1 MKKIIA
7 EDILKYFNNEIKKE
21 SFIPNIKFDIDKSQ
35 IDIIYPLI
43 GKLAY
48 AHIYYDNVSEE
59 LVYEL
64 LEPEISD
71 EERILIEKVK
81 QYILDEMYKDPEE
94 FLNKNKEYVLIKK
107 LEEFVNKYKIKIDRD
122 LFIKYYYYLWRDML
136 GYEKIHPLFYDIFI
150 EDISCD
156 GYDIPI
162 YVHHNKFGILKTNII
177 LSRDE
182 LDKFIVKLAQKAG
195 KHISYVEPILDA
207 TLPDGSRVNATYS
220 QEITTHGPTFTI
232 RKFREIPWTPIE
244 LIRLGSATPEIFAYL
259 WLAVEFRKN
268 IIIIGGT
275 ASGKTTMLNAISM
288 FIPPSARIVSIED
301 TREIRLYHS
310 NWIPSV
316 VKYSSDKNREIDMFE
331 LLRMSF
337 RQRPDYVIV
346 GEVRGEEAYVMFQG
360 MASGH
365 SSLSTMH
372 AENTRALIS
381 RLTTPPINL
390 SPTLI
395 ELLNVVVIM
404 QHDNF
409 LGTNLRR
416 VKEINEIV
424 KYNKFNIAYKW
435 NPFKR
440 EYLEN
445 PKKYLFRLIENE
457 YGIKYKELYEEYL
470 TRAKL
475 LYRLSELNI
484 SDFQTFSKIVQMYYY
499 NKENILKY
507 YNIE

>member
-1 MKKIIA
+1 MI
-7 EDILKYFNNEIKKE
+7 
-21 SFIPNIKFDIDKSQ
+21 NIKFINDIKINVPKNKFETNITYPIVEPFSYARIYFDRSTYDL
-35 IDIIYPLI
+35 IYEII
-43 GKLAY
+43 
-48 AHIYYDNVSEE
+48 
-59 LVYEL
+59 
-64 LEPEISD
+64 EPELTENEEKIYRNIISY
-71 EERILIEKVK
+71 IEKLL
-81 QYILDEMYKDPEE
+81 YIKLSEINN
-94 FLNKNKEYVLIKK
+94 LNDAINYLQRLYDFVLNDLGIK
-107 LEEFVNKYKIKIDRD
+107 
-122 LFIKYYYYLWRDML
+122 L
-136 GYEKIHPLFYDIFI
+136 GQSSYEKIFYYIFRDLYGYNKVDSLLRDPLI
-150 EDISCD
+150 EDIECS
-156 GYDIPI
+156 GPNYPI
-162 YVHHNKFGILKTNII
+162 FIVHRYFGNLKTNII
-177 LSRDE
+177 LNDKEIRDLIE
-182 LDKFIVKLAQKAG
+182 KFALRAG
-195 KHISYVEPILDA
+195 KHISYAEPILDA
-207 TLPDGSRVNATYS
+207 TLPDGSRLNATYS
-220 QEITTHGPTFTI
+220 QEITTNGPTFTI

-275 ASGKTTMLNAISM
+275 ASGKTTMLNAVSM
-288 FIPPSARIVSIED
+288 FIPPNARIVSIED
-301 TREIRLYHS
+301 TREIKLYHP

-372 AENTRALIS
+372 AESTRSLIS

-390 SPTLI
+390 SPALI

-416 VKEINEIV
+416 IKEVNEIIN
-424 KYNKFNIAYKW
+424 YNRFNISYKW
-435 NPFKR
+435 TPFKR

-445 PKKYLFRLIENE
+445 PKKYLFRLIEND
-457 YGIKYKELYEEYL
+457 YGIKYKEIYEEYV
-470 TRAKL
+470 TRVKL

>member
-1 MKKIIA
+1 
-7 EDILKYFNNEIKKE
+7 
-21 SFIPNIKFDIDKSQ
+21 
-35 IDIIYPLI
+35 
-43 GKLAY
+43 
-48 AHIYYDNVSEE
+48 
-59 LVYEL
+59 
-64 LEPEISD
+64 
-71 EERILIEKVK
+71 
-81 QYILDEMYKDPEE
+81 
-94 FLNKNKEYVLIKK
+94 
-107 LEEFVNKYKIKIDRD
+107 
-122 LFIKYYYYLWRDML
+122 
-136 GYEKIHPLFYDIFI
+136 
-150 EDISCD
+150 
-156 GYDIPI
+156 
-162 YVHHNKFGILKTNII
+162 
-177 LSRDE
+177 
-182 LDKFIVKLAQKAG
+182 
-195 KHISYVEPILDA
+195 LDA

-457 YGIKYKELYEEYL
+457 YGIRYKELYEEYL
-470 TRAKL
+470 TRVKL

-499 NKENILKY
+499 NKENVLKY

>member
-1 MKKIIA
+1 MI
-7 EDILKYFNNEIKKE
+7 
-21 SFIPNIKFDIDKSQ
+21 NIKFINDIRINVPKNKFETN
-35 IDIIYPLI
+35 ITYPIIEPFS
-43 GKLAY
+43 Y
-48 AHIYYDNVSEE
+48 AHIYFDRSTYD
-59 LVYEL
+59 LVYEII
-64 LEPEISD
+64 EPKLTEN
-71 EERILIEKVK
+71 EEKIYRNIIFYIEKLL
-81 QYILDEMYKDPEE
+81 YIKLSEINN
-94 FLNKNKEYVLIKK
+94 LNDAINYLQRLYDFVL
-107 LEEFVNKYKIKIDRD
+107 ND
-122 LFIKYYYYLWRDML
+122 LGIQL
-136 GYEKIHPLFYDIFI
+136 GQSSYEKIFYYIFRDLYGYNKVDSLLRDPLI
-150 EDISCD
+150 EDIECS
-156 GYDIPI
+156 GPNYPI
-162 YVHHNKFGILKTNII
+162 FVVHRYFGNLKTNII
-177 LSRDE
+177 LNDKEIRDLIE
-182 LDKFIVKLAQKAG
+182 KFALRAG
-195 KHISYVEPILDA
+195 KHISYAEPILDA
-207 TLPDGSRVNATYS
+207 TLPDGSRINATYS

-244 LIRLGSATPEIFAYL
+244 LIRLGSANPEIFAYL

-288 FIPPSARIVSIED
+288 FIPPNARIVSIED
-301 TREIRLYHS
+301 TREIKLYHP

-372 AENTRALIS
+372 AESTRALIS

-390 SPTLI
+390 SPSLI

-416 VKEINEIV
+416 IKEVNEII
-424 KYNKFNIAYKW
+424 KYNRFNVAYKW

-457 YGIKYKELYEEYL
+457 YGIRYKELHEEYI
-470 TRAKL
+470 TRVKL
-475 LYRLSELNI
+475 LYKLSELNI

-499 NKENILKY
+499 NKENVLKY

>member
-1 MKKIIA
+1 MI
-7 EDILKYFNNEIKKE
+7 
-21 SFIPNIKFDIDKSQ
+21 NIKFINDIRINVPKNKFETN
-35 IDIIYPLI
+35 ITYPIIEPFS
-43 GKLAY
+43 Y
-48 AHIYYDNVSEE
+48 AHIYFDRSTYD
-59 LVYEL
+59 LVYEVI
-64 LEPEISD
+64 EPKLTEN
-71 EERILIEKVK
+71 EEKIYRNIVFYIEKLL
-81 QYILDEMYKDPEE
+81 YIKLSEINN
-94 FLNKNKEYVLIKK
+94 LNDAINYLQRLYDFVL
-107 LEEFVNKYKIKIDRD
+107 ND
-122 LFIKYYYYLWRDML
+122 LGIQL
-136 GYEKIHPLFYDIFI
+136 GQSSYEKIFYYIFRDLYGYNKVDSLLRDPLI
-150 EDISCD
+150 EDIECS
-156 GYDIPI
+156 GPNYPI
-162 YVHHNKFGILKTNII
+162 FVVHRYFGNLKTNII
-177 LSRDE
+177 LNDKEIRDLIE
-182 LDKFIVKLAQKAG
+182 KFALRAG
-195 KHISYVEPILDA
+195 KHISYAEPILDA

-268 IIIIGGT
+268 IIVIGGT

-288 FIPPSARIVSIED
+288 FIPPNARIVSIED
-301 TREIRLYHS
+301 TREIKLYHP

-372 AENTRALIS
+372 AESTKALIS

-390 SPTLI
+390 SPSLI

-416 VKEINEIV
+416 IKEVNEIV
-424 KYNKFNIAYKW
+424 KYNRFNIAYKW

-457 YGIKYKELYEEYL
+457 YGIRYKELYEEYL
-470 TRAKL
+470 TRVKL

-484 SDFQTFSKIVQMYYY
+484 SDFQTFSKIIQMYYY
-499 NKENILKY
+499 NKENVLRY

>member
-1 MKKIIA
+1 MI
-7 EDILKYFNNEIKKE
+7 
-21 SFIPNIKFDIDKSQ
+21 NIKFINDIRINVPKNKFETN
-35 IDIIYPLI
+35 ITYPI
-43 GKLAY
+43 VEPFSY
-48 AHIYYDNVSEE
+48 AHIYFDRNTYD

-64 LEPEISD
+64 IEPKLTEN
-71 EERILIEKVK
+71 EEKIYRNVIFYIEKLL
-81 QYILDEMYKDPEE
+81 YIKLSEINNLNDAINYLQRLYDFVLKD
-94 FLNKNKEYVLIKK
+94 
-107 LEEFVNKYKIKIDRD
+107 
-122 LFIKYYYYLWRDML
+122 L
-136 GYEKIHPLFYDIFI
+136 GIQLGQSSYEKIFYYIFRDLYGYNKVDSLLRDPLI
-150 EDISCD
+150 EDIECS
-156 GYDIPI
+156 GPNYPI
-162 YVHHNKFGILKTNII
+162 FVVHRYFGNLKTNII
-177 LSRDE
+177 LNDKEIRDLIE
-182 LDKFIVKLAQKAG
+182 KFALRAG
-195 KHISYVEPILDA
+195 KHISYAEPILDA

-232 RKFREIPWTPIE
+232 RKFREIPWTPVE

-288 FIPPSARIVSIED
+288 FIPPNARIVSIED
-301 TREIRLYHS
+301 TREIKLYHP

-372 AENTRALIS
+372 AESTRALIS

-416 VKEINEIV
+416 IKEVNEII
-424 KYNKFNIAYKW
+424 KYNRFNIAYKW

-445 PKKYLFRLIENE
+445 PKKYLFRLIEND
-457 YGIKYKELYEEYL
+457 YGIRYKELYDEYI
-470 TRAKL
+470 TRVKL

-484 SDFQTFSKIVQMYYY
+484 SDFQTFSKIIQMYYY
-499 NKENILKY
+499 NKENVLRY

>member
-1 MKKIIA
+1 MI
-7 EDILKYFNNEIKKE
+7 D
-21 SFIPNIKFDIDKSQ
+21 IKFINDIRINVPKNKFETN
-35 IDIIYPLI
+35 ITYPI
-43 GKLAY
+43 VEPFSY
-48 AHIYYDNVSEE
+48 AHIYFDRNTYD

-64 LEPEISD
+64 IEPKLTEN
-71 EERILIEKVK
+71 EEKIYRNVIFYIEKLL
-81 QYILDEMYKDPEE
+81 YIKLSEINNLNDAINYLQRLYDFVLKD
-94 FLNKNKEYVLIKK
+94 
-107 LEEFVNKYKIKIDRD
+107 
-122 LFIKYYYYLWRDML
+122 L
-136 GYEKIHPLFYDIFI
+136 GIQLGQSSYEKIFYYIFRDLYGYNKVDSLLRDPLI
-150 EDISCD
+150 EDIECS
-156 GYDIPI
+156 GPNYPI
-162 YVHHNKFGILKTNII
+162 FVVHRYFGNLKTNII
-177 LSRDE
+177 LNDKEIRDLIE
-182 LDKFIVKLAQKAG
+182 KFALRAG
-195 KHISYVEPILDA
+195 KHISYAEPILDA

-288 FIPPSARIVSIED
+288 LIPPNARIVSIED
-301 TREIRLYHS
+301 TREIKLYHP

-372 AENTRALIS
+372 AESTRALIS

-390 SPTLI
+390 SPSLI
-395 ELLNVVVIM
+395 ELLNIVVIM

-416 VKEINEIV
+416 IKEVDEII

-445 PKKYLFRLIENE
+445 PKKYLFRLIEND
-457 YGIKYKELYEEYL
+457 YGIRYKELYEEYI
-470 TRAKL
+470 TRVKL
-475 LYRLSELNI
+475 LKRLSELNI

-499 NKENILKY
+499 NKENVLKY

>member
-1 MKKIIA
+1 MI
-7 EDILKYFNNEIKKE
+7 
-21 SFIPNIKFDIDKSQ
+21 NIKFINDIK
-35 IDIIYPLI
+35 INVPKNKFETNITYPI
-43 GKLAY
+43 VEPFSY
-48 AHIYYDNVSEE
+48 AHIYFDRSTYD
-59 LVYEL
+59 LVYEII
-64 LEPEISD
+64 EPKLTEN
-71 EERILIEKVK
+71 EEKIYKNIIFYIEKLL
-81 QYILDEMYKDPEE
+81 YIKLSEINN
-94 FLNKNKEYVLIKK
+94 LNDAINYLQRLYDFVL
-107 LEEFVNKYKIKIDRD
+107 ND
-122 LFIKYYYYLWRDML
+122 LGIQL
-136 GYEKIHPLFYDIFI
+136 GQSSYEKIFYYIFRDLYGYNKVDSLLRDPLI
-150 EDISCD
+150 EDIECSGP
-156 GYDIPI
+156 GYPI
-162 YVHHNKFGILKTNII
+162 FVVHRYFGNLKTNII
-177 LSRDE
+177 LNDKEIRDLIE
-182 LDKFIVKLAQKAG
+182 KFALRAG
-195 KHISYVEPILDA
+195 KHISYAEPILDA
-207 TLPDGSRVNATYS
+207 TLPDGSRINATYS

-288 FIPPSARIVSIED
+288 FIPPNARIVSIED
-301 TREIRLYHS
+301 TREIKLYHP

-372 AENTRALIS
+372 AESTKALIS

-416 VKEINEIV
+416 IKEVNEII

-445 PKKYLFRLIENE
+445 PKKYLFRLIEND
-457 YGIKYKELYEEYL
+457 YGIRYKELYDEYIK
-470 TRAKL
+470 RVKL
-475 LYRLSELNI
+475 LYKLSELNI
-484 SDFQTFSKIVQMYYY
+484 SDFQTFSKIIQMYYY
-499 NKENILKY
+499 NKENVLRY

>member
-1 MKKIIA
+1 MI
-7 EDILKYFNNEIKKE
+7 
-21 SFIPNIKFDIDKSQ
+21 NIKFINDIKINVPKNKFETNITYPIVEPFSYARIYFDRSTYDL
-35 IDIIYPLI
+35 IYEII
-43 GKLAY
+43 
-48 AHIYYDNVSEE
+48 
-59 LVYEL
+59 
-64 LEPEISD
+64 EPELTENEEKIYRNIISY
-71 EERILIEKVK
+71 IEKLL
-81 QYILDEMYKDPEE
+81 YIKLSEINN
-94 FLNKNKEYVLIKK
+94 LNDAINYLQRLYDFVLNDLGIK
-107 LEEFVNKYKIKIDRD
+107 
-122 LFIKYYYYLWRDML
+122 L
-136 GYEKIHPLFYDIFI
+136 GQSSYEKIFYYIFRDLYGYNKVDSLLRDPLI
-150 EDISCD
+150 EDIECS
-156 GYDIPI
+156 GPNYPI
-162 YVHHNKFGILKTNII
+162 FIVHRYFGNLKTNII
-177 LSRDE
+177 LNDKEIRDLIE
-182 LDKFIVKLAQKAG
+182 KFALRAG
-195 KHISYVEPILDA
+195 KHISYAEPILDA
-207 TLPDGSRVNATYS
+207 TLPDGSRLNATYS
-220 QEITTHGPTFTI
+220 QEITTNGPTFTI

-288 FIPPSARIVSIED
+288 FIPPNARIVSIED
-301 TREIRLYHS
+301 TREIKLYHP

-372 AENTRALIS
+372 AESTRSLIS

-416 VKEINEIV
+416 IKEVNEIIN
-424 KYNKFNIAYKW
+424 YNRFNISYKW

-445 PKKYLFRLIENE
+445 PKKYLFKLIEND
-457 YGIKYKELYEEYL
+457 YGIKYKEIYEEYI
-470 TRAKL
+470 TRVKL

-499 NKENILKY
+499 NKENVLKY

>member
-1 MKKIIA
+1 MI
-7 EDILKYFNNEIKKE
+7 
-21 SFIPNIKFDIDKSQ
+21 NIKFINDIK
-35 IDIIYPLI
+35 INVPKNKFETNITYPI
-43 GKLAY
+43 VEPFSY
-48 AHIYYDNVSEE
+48 AHIYFDRSTYD
-59 LVYEL
+59 LVYEII
-64 LEPEISD
+64 EPKLTEN
-71 EERILIEKVK
+71 EEKIYKNIIFYIEKLL
-81 QYILDEMYKDPEE
+81 YIKLSEIGN
-94 FLNKNKEYVLIKK
+94 LNDAISYLQRLYDFVL
-107 LEEFVNKYKIKIDRD
+107 ND
-122 LFIKYYYYLWRDML
+122 LGIQL
-136 GYEKIHPLFYDIFI
+136 GQSSYEKIFYYIFRDLYGYNKVDSLLRDPLI
-150 EDISCD
+150 EDIECSGP
-156 GYDIPI
+156 GYPI
-162 YVHHNKFGILKTNII
+162 FVVHRYFGNLKTNII
-177 LSRDE
+177 LNDKEIRDLIE
-182 LDKFIVKLAQKAG
+182 KFALRAG
-195 KHISYVEPILDA
+195 KHISYAEPILDA

-232 RKFREIPWTPIE
+232 RKFREIPWTPVE
-244 LIRLGSATPEIFAYL
+244 LMRLGSATPEIFAYL

-288 FIPPSARIVSIED
+288 FIPPNARIVSIED
-301 TREIRLYHS
+301 TREIKLYHP

-372 AENTRALIS
+372 AESTKALIS

-416 VKEINEIV
+416 IKEVNEII
-424 KYNKFNIAYKW
+424 KYNRFNIAYKW

-445 PKKYLFRLIENE
+445 PKKYLFRLIEND
-457 YGIKYKELYEEYL
+457 YGIRYKELYDEYI
-470 TRAKL
+470 TRVKL

-484 SDFQTFSKIVQMYYY
+484 SDFQTFSKIIQMYYY
-499 NKENILKY
+499 NKENVLRY

>member
-1 MKKIIA
+1 MI
-7 EDILKYFNNEIKKE
+7 
-21 SFIPNIKFDIDKSQ
+21 NIKFINDIK
-35 IDIIYPLI
+35 INVPKNKFETDITYPI
-43 GKLAY
+43 VEPFSY
-48 AHIYYDNVSEE
+48 AHIYFDRSTYD
-59 LVYEL
+59 LVYEII
-64 LEPEISD
+64 EPKLTEN
-71 EERILIEKVK
+71 EEKIYKNIIFYIEKLL
-81 QYILDEMYKDPEE
+81 YIKLSEIGN
-94 FLNKNKEYVLIKK
+94 LNDTISYLQRLYDFVL
-107 LEEFVNKYKIKIDRD
+107 ND
-122 LFIKYYYYLWRDML
+122 LGIQL
-136 GYEKIHPLFYDIFI
+136 GQSSYEKIFYYIFRDLYGYNKVDSLLRDPLI
-150 EDISCD
+150 EDIECSGS
-156 GYDIPI
+156 GYPI
-162 YVHHNKFGILKTNII
+162 FVVHRYFGNLKTNII
-177 LSRDE
+177 LNDKEIRDLIE
-182 LDKFIVKLAQKAG
+182 KFALRAG
-195 KHISYVEPILDA
+195 KHISYAEPILDA
-207 TLPDGSRVNATYS
+207 TLPDGSRLNATYS

-275 ASGKTTMLNAISM
+275 ASGKTTILNAISM

-301 TREIRLYHS
+301 TREIKLYHP
-310 NWIPSV
+310 NWIPSL

-337 RQRPDYVIV
+337 RQNPDYVIV

-372 AENTRALIS
+372 AESTRALIS

-390 SPTLI
+390 STTLI

-416 VKEINEIV
+416 IKEVNEII
-424 KYNKFNIAYKW
+424 KYNRFNIAYKW

-440 EYLEN
+440 KYLEN
-445 PKKYLFRLIENE
+445 PKKYLFRLIEND
-457 YGIKYKELYEEYL
+457 YGIRYKELYDEYIKKV
-470 TRAKL
+470 KL

-484 SDFQTFSKIVQMYYY
+484 SDFQTFSKIIQMYYY

>member
-1 MKKIIA
+1 MINIRFINDIKINVPKNKF
-7 EDILKYFNNEIKKE
+7 ET
-21 SFIPNIKFDIDKSQ
+21 NIT
-35 IDIIYPLI
+35 YPI
-43 GKLAY
+43 VEPFSY
-48 AHIYYDNVSEE
+48 AHIYFDRSTYDI
-59 LVYEL
+59 VYEII
-64 LEPEISD
+64 EPKLTEN
-71 EERILIEKVK
+71 EEKIYKNIIFYIEKLL
-81 QYILDEMYKDPEE
+81 YIKLSEINNLNDVINYLQRLYDFVLKD
-94 FLNKNKEYVLIKK
+94 
-107 LEEFVNKYKIKIDRD
+107 
-122 LFIKYYYYLWRDML
+122 L
-136 GYEKIHPLFYDIFI
+136 GIELGQSSYEKIFYYIFRDLYGYNKVDSLLRDPLI
-150 EDISCD
+150 EDIECSGP
-156 GYDIPI
+156 GYPI
-162 YVHHNKFGILKTNII
+162 FIVHRYFGNLRTNII
-177 LSRDE
+177 LNDKEIRDLIE
-182 LDKFIVKLAQKAG
+182 KFALRAG
-195 KHISYVEPILDA
+195 KHISYAEPILDA

-457 YGIKYKELYEEYL
+457 FGIKYKELYEEYL

>member
-1 MKKIIA
+1 MI
-7 EDILKYFNNEIKKE
+7 
-21 SFIPNIKFDIDKSQ
+21 NIKFINDIKINVPKNKFETNITYPIVEPFSYARIYFDRSTYDL
-35 IDIIYPLI
+35 IYEII
-43 GKLAY
+43 
-48 AHIYYDNVSEE
+48 
-59 LVYEL
+59 
-64 LEPEISD
+64 EPELTENEEKIYRNIISYIEKLLYIKLSEINNLND
-71 EERILIEKVK
+71 AINYLQRLYDFVLNDLGIKLGQSSYERIFY
-81 QYILDEMYKDPEE
+81 YI
-94 FLNKNKEYVLIKK
+94 F
-107 LEEFVNKYKIKIDRD
+107 RD
-122 LFIKYYYYLWRDML
+122 LYGYNKVDSLLRD
-136 GYEKIHPLFYDIFI
+136 PLI
-150 EDISCD
+150 EDIECS
-156 GYDIPI
+156 GPNYPI
-162 YVHHNKFGILKTNII
+162 FIVHRYFGNLKTNII
-177 LSRDE
+177 LNDKEIRDLIE
-182 LDKFIVKLAQKAG
+182 KFALRAG
-195 KHISYVEPILDA
+195 KHISYAEPILDA
-207 TLPDGSRVNATYS
+207 TLPDGSRLNATYS
-220 QEITTHGPTFTI
+220 QEITTNGPTFTI

-288 FIPPSARIVSIED
+288 FIPPNARIVSIED
-301 TREIRLYHS
+301 TREIKLYHP

-372 AENTRALIS
+372 AESTRSLIS

-416 VKEINEIV
+416 IKEVNEIIN
-424 KYNKFNIAYKW
+424 YNRFNISYKW

-445 PKKYLFRLIENE
+445 PKKYLFRLIEND
-457 YGIKYKELYEEYL
+457 YGIKYKEIYEEYV
-470 TRAKL
+470 TRVKL
-475 LYRLSELNI
+475 LYKLSELNI

-499 NKENILKY
+499 NKENVLKY

>member
-1 MKKIIA
+1 MI
-7 EDILKYFNNEIKKE
+7 
-21 SFIPNIKFDIDKSQ
+21 NIKFINDIK
-35 IDIIYPLI
+35 INVPKNKFETNITYPI
-43 GKLAY
+43 VEPFSY
-48 AHIYYDNVSEE
+48 AHIYFDRSTYD
-59 LVYEL
+59 LVYEII
-64 LEPEISD
+64 EPKLTEN
-71 EERILIEKVK
+71 EEKIYKNIIFYIEKLL
-81 QYILDEMYKDPEE
+81 YIKLSEIGN
-94 FLNKNKEYVLIKK
+94 LNDAINYLQRLYDFVL
-107 LEEFVNKYKIKIDRD
+107 ND
-122 LFIKYYYYLWRDML
+122 LGIQL
-136 GYEKIHPLFYDIFI
+136 GQSSYEKIFYYIFRDLYGYNKVDSLLRDPLI
-150 EDISCD
+150 EDIECSGP
-156 GYDIPI
+156 GYPI
-162 YVHHNKFGILKTNII
+162 FIVHRYFGNLKTNIVLNDKEI
-177 LSRDE
+177 RDLIE
-182 LDKFIVKLAQKAG
+182 KFALRAG
-195 KHISYVEPILDA
+195 KHISYAEPILDA
-207 TLPDGSRVNATYS
+207 TLPDGSRINATYS

-301 TREIRLYHS
+301 TREIKLYHP

-372 AENTRALIS
+372 AESTKALIS

-390 SPTLI
+390 SPSLI

-416 VKEINEIV
+416 
-424 KYNKFNIAYKW
+424 
-435 NPFKR
+435 
-440 EYLEN
+440 
-445 PKKYLFRLIENE
+445 
-457 YGIKYKELYEEYL
+457 IK
-470 TRAKL
+470 
-475 LYRLSELNI
+475 
-484 SDFQTFSKIVQMYYY
+484 
-499 NKENILKY
+499 
-507 YNIE
+507 

>member
-1 MKKIIA
+1 MI
-7 EDILKYFNNEIKKE
+7 
-21 SFIPNIKFDIDKSQ
+21 NIKFINDIKINVPKNKFETNITYPIVEPFSYARIYFDRSTYDL
-35 IDIIYPLI
+35 IYEII
-43 GKLAY
+43 
-48 AHIYYDNVSEE
+48 
-59 LVYEL
+59 
-64 LEPEISD
+64 EPELTENEEKIYRNIISY
-71 EERILIEKVK
+71 IEKLL
-81 QYILDEMYKDPEE
+81 YIKLSEINN
-94 FLNKNKEYVLIKK
+94 LNDAINYLQRLYDFVLNDLGIK
-107 LEEFVNKYKIKIDRD
+107 
-122 LFIKYYYYLWRDML
+122 L
-136 GYEKIHPLFYDIFI
+136 GQSSYEKIFYYIFRDLYGYNKVDSLLRDPLI
-150 EDISCD
+150 EDIECS
-156 GYDIPI
+156 GPNYPI
-162 YVHHNKFGILKTNII
+162 FIVHRYFGNLKTNII
-177 LSRDE
+177 LNDKEIRDLIE
-182 LDKFIVKLAQKAG
+182 KFALRAG
-195 KHISYVEPILDA
+195 KHISYAEPILDA
-207 TLPDGSRVNATYS
+207 TLPDGSRLNATYS
-220 QEITTHGPTFTI
+220 QEITTNGPTFTI

-288 FIPPSARIVSIED
+288 FIPPNARIVSIED
-301 TREIRLYHS
+301 TREIKLYHP

-372 AENTRALIS
+372 AESTRSLIS

-390 SPTLI
+390 SPALI

-416 VKEINEIV
+416 IKEVNEIIN
-424 KYNKFNIAYKW
+424 YNRFNILYKW
-435 NPFKR
+435 TPFKR

-445 PKKYLFRLIENE
+445 PKKYLFRLIEND
-457 YGIKYKELYEEYL
+457 YGIKYKEIYEEYV
-470 TRAKL
+470 TRVKL

>member
-1 MKKIIA
+1 MI
-7 EDILKYFNNEIKKE
+7 
-21 SFIPNIKFDIDKSQ
+21 NIKFINDIK
-35 IDIIYPLI
+35 INVPKNKFETDITYPI
-43 GKLAY
+43 VEPFSY
-48 AHIYYDNVSEE
+48 AHIYFDRSTYD
-59 LVYEL
+59 LVYEII
-64 LEPEISD
+64 EPKLTEN
-71 EERILIEKVK
+71 EEKIYKNIIFYIEKLL
-81 QYILDEMYKDPEE
+81 YIKLSEIGN
-94 FLNKNKEYVLIKK
+94 LNDTISYLQRLYDFVL
-107 LEEFVNKYKIKIDRD
+107 ND
-122 LFIKYYYYLWRDML
+122 LGIQL
-136 GYEKIHPLFYDIFI
+136 GQSSYEKIFYYIFRDLYGYNKVDSLLRDPLI
-150 EDISCD
+150 EDIECSGP
-156 GYDIPI
+156 GYPI
-162 YVHHNKFGILKTNII
+162 FVVHRYFGNLKTNII
-177 LSRDE
+177 LNDKEIRDLIE
-182 LDKFIVKLAQKAG
+182 KFALRAG
-195 KHISYVEPILDA
+195 KHISYAEPILDA
-207 TLPDGSRVNATYS
+207 TLPEGSRVNATYS

-268 IIIIGGT
+268 IIVIGGT
-275 ASGKTTMLNAISM
+275 ASGKTTILNAISM

-301 TREIRLYHS
+301 TREIKLYHP
-310 NWIPSV
+310 NWIPSL

-372 AENTRALIS
+372 AESTRALIS

-390 SPTLI
+390 STTLI

-416 VKEINEIV
+416 IKEVNEII
-424 KYNKFNIAYKW
+424 KYNRFNIAYKW

-440 EYLEN
+440 KYLEN
-445 PKKYLFRLIENE
+445 PKKYLFRLIEND
-457 YGIKYKELYEEYL
+457 YGIRYKELYDEYIK
-470 TRAKL
+470 RVKL

-484 SDFQTFSKIVQMYYY
+484 SDFQTFSKIIQMYYY
-499 NKENILKY
+499 NKENVLKY

>member
-1 MKKIIA
+1 MI
-7 EDILKYFNNEIKKE
+7 
-21 SFIPNIKFDIDKSQ
+21 SIKFINDIKINVPKNKFETNITYPIVEPFSYARIYFDRSTYDL
-35 IDIIYPLI
+35 IYEII
-43 GKLAY
+43 
-48 AHIYYDNVSEE
+48 
-59 LVYEL
+59 
-64 LEPEISD
+64 EPELTENEEKIYRNIISY
-71 EERILIEKVK
+71 IEKLL
-81 QYILDEMYKDPEE
+81 YIKLSEINN
-94 FLNKNKEYVLIKK
+94 LNDAINYLQRLYDFVLNDLGIK
-107 LEEFVNKYKIKIDRD
+107 
-122 LFIKYYYYLWRDML
+122 L
-136 GYEKIHPLFYDIFI
+136 GQSSYEKIFYYIFRDLYGYNKVDSLLRDPLI
-150 EDISCD
+150 EDIECS
-156 GYDIPI
+156 GPNYPI
-162 YVHHNKFGILKTNII
+162 FIVHRYFGNLKTNII
-177 LSRDE
+177 LNDKEIRDLIE
-182 LDKFIVKLAQKAG
+182 KFALRAG
-195 KHISYVEPILDA
+195 KHISYAEPILDA
-207 TLPDGSRVNATYS
+207 TLPDGSRFNATYS
-220 QEITTHGPTFTI
+220 QEITTNGPTFTI

-288 FIPPSARIVSIED
+288 FIPPNARIVSIED
-301 TREIRLYHS
+301 TREIKLYHP

-346 GEVRGEEAYVMFQG
+346 GEIRGEEAYVMFQG

-372 AENTRALIS
+372 AESTRSLIS

-416 VKEINEIV
+416 IKEVNEII
-424 KYNKFNIAYKW
+424 KHNRFNISYKW

-445 PKKYLFRLIENE
+445 PKKYLFRLIEND
-457 YGIKYKELYEEYL
+457 YGIKYKEIYEEYV
-470 TRAKL
+470 TRVKL

-499 NKENILKY
+499 NKENVLKY

>member
-1 MKKIIA
+1 MINIRFINDIKINVPKNKF
-7 EDILKYFNNEIKKE
+7 ET
-21 SFIPNIKFDIDKSQ
+21 NIT
-35 IDIIYPLI
+35 YPI
-43 GKLAY
+43 VEPFSY
-48 AHIYYDNVSEE
+48 AHIYFDRNTYDIIYEIVEPKLTENEE
-59 LVYEL
+59 KIYKN
-64 LEPEISD
+64 I
-71 EERILIEKVK
+71 IFYIEKLL
-81 QYILDEMYKDPEE
+81 YIKLSEINNLNDVINYLQRLYDFVLKD
-94 FLNKNKEYVLIKK
+94 
-107 LEEFVNKYKIKIDRD
+107 
-122 LFIKYYYYLWRDML
+122 L
-136 GYEKIHPLFYDIFI
+136 GIELGQSSYEKIFYYIFRDLYGYNKVDSLLRDPLI
-150 EDISCD
+150 EDIECS
-156 GYDIPI
+156 GPNYPI
-162 YVHHNKFGILKTNII
+162 FIVHRYFGNLRTNII
-177 LSRDE
+177 LNDKEIRDLIE
-182 LDKFIVKLAQKAG
+182 KFALRAG
-195 KHISYVEPILDA
+195 KHISYAEPILDA

-416 VKEINEIV
+416 IKEINEII

-457 YGIKYKELYEEYL
+457 YGIGYKELYDEYIK
-470 TRAKL
+470 RAKL

-484 SDFQTFSKIVQMYYY
+484 SDFQTFSKIIQMYYY

>member
-1 MKKIIA
+1 MINIRFINDIKINVPKNKF
-7 EDILKYFNNEIKKE
+7 ET
-21 SFIPNIKFDIDKSQ
+21 NIT
-35 IDIIYPLI
+35 YPI
-43 GKLAY
+43 VEPFSY
-48 AHIYYDNVSEE
+48 AHIYFDRSTYDIIYEIIEPKLTENEE
-59 LVYEL
+59 KIYKN
-64 LEPEISD
+64 I
-71 EERILIEKVK
+71 IFYIEKLL
-81 QYILDEMYKDPEE
+81 YIKLSEINN
-94 FLNKNKEYVLIKK
+94 LNDVINYLQRLYNFVL
-107 LEEFVNKYKIKIDRD
+107 ND
-122 LFIKYYYYLWRDML
+122 LGIGL
-136 GYEKIHPLFYDIFI
+136 GQSSYEKIFYYIFRDLYGYNKVDSLLRDPLI
-150 EDISCD
+150 EDIECSGP
-156 GYDIPI
+156 GYPI
-162 YVHHNKFGILKTNII
+162 FIVHRYFGNLRTNII
-177 LSRDE
+177 LNDKEIRDLIE
-182 LDKFIVKLAQKAG
+182 KFALRAG
-195 KHISYVEPILDA
+195 KHISYAEPILDA

-268 IIIIGGT
+268 IIVIGGT

-381 RLTTPPINL
+381 RLTSPPINL
-390 SPTLI
+390 SPSLI

-409 LGTNLRR
+409 LGTNLRK
-416 VKEINEIV
+416 VKEINEII

-457 YGIKYKELYEEYL
+457 YGIKYKELYEEYI

-499 NKENILKY
+499 NKENVLKY

>member
-1 MKKIIA
+1 MI
-7 EDILKYFNNEIKKE
+7 
-21 SFIPNIKFDIDKSQ
+21 NIKFINDIRINVPKNKFETN
-35 IDIIYPLI
+35 ITYPI
-43 GKLAY
+43 VEPFSY
-48 AHIYYDNVSEE
+48 AHIYFDRNTYD
-59 LVYEL
+59 LVYEII
-64 LEPEISD
+64 EPKLTEN
-71 EERILIEKVK
+71 EEKIYKNIIFYIEKLL
-81 QYILDEMYKDPEE
+81 YIKLSEIGN
-94 FLNKNKEYVLIKK
+94 LNDAISYLQRLYDFVL
-107 LEEFVNKYKIKIDRD
+107 ND
-122 LFIKYYYYLWRDML
+122 LGIQL
-136 GYEKIHPLFYDIFI
+136 GQSSYEKIFYYIFRDLYGYNKVDSLLRDPLI
-150 EDISCD
+150 EDIECS
-156 GYDIPI
+156 GSSYPI
-162 YVHHNKFGILKTNII
+162 FVVHRYFGNLKTNII
-177 LSRDE
+177 LNDKEIRDLIE
-182 LDKFIVKLAQKAG
+182 KFALRAG
-195 KHISYVEPILDA
+195 KHISYAEPILDA
-207 TLPDGSRVNATYS
+207 TLPDGSRINATYS

-301 TREIRLYHS
+301 TREIKLYHP

-372 AENTRALIS
+372 AESTRALIS

-390 SPTLI
+390 PPTLL

-416 VKEINEIV
+416 VKEVNEII

-445 PKKYLFRLIENE
+445 PKKYLYRLIEND
-457 YGIKYKELYEEYL
+457 YGIRYKELYDEYI
-470 TRAKL
+470 TRVKL
-475 LYRLSELNI
+475 LYKLSELNI
-484 SDFQTFSKIVQMYYY
+484 SDFQTFSKIIQMYYY
-499 NKENILKY
+499 NKENVLRY

>member
-1 MKKIIA
+1 MI
-7 EDILKYFNNEIKKE
+7 
-21 SFIPNIKFDIDKSQ
+21 NIKFINDIK
-35 IDIIYPLI
+35 INVPKNKFETNITYPI
-43 GKLAY
+43 VEPFSY
-48 AHIYYDNVSEE
+48 AHIYFDRSTYD
-59 LVYEL
+59 LVYEII
-64 LEPEISD
+64 EPKLTEN
-71 EERILIEKVK
+71 EEKIYKNIIFYIEKLL
-81 QYILDEMYKDPEE
+81 YIKLSEIGN
-94 FLNKNKEYVLIKK
+94 LNDTISYLQRLYDFVL
-107 LEEFVNKYKIKIDRD
+107 ND
-122 LFIKYYYYLWRDML
+122 LGIQL
-136 GYEKIHPLFYDIFI
+136 GQSSYEKIFYYIFRDLYGYNKVNSLLRDPLI
-150 EDISCD
+150 EDIECSGP
-156 GYDIPI
+156 GYPI
-162 YVHHNKFGILKTNII
+162 FVVHRYFGNLKTNII
-177 LSRDE
+177 LNDKEIRDLIE
-182 LDKFIVKLAQKAG
+182 KFALRAG
-195 KHISYVEPILDA
+195 KHISYAEPILDA
-207 TLPDGSRVNATYS
+207 TLPEGSRVNATYS

-268 IIIIGGT
+268 IIVIGGT
-275 ASGKTTMLNAISM
+275 ASGKTTILNAISM

-301 TREIRLYHS
+301 TREIKLYHP
-310 NWIPSV
+310 NWIPSL

-372 AENTRALIS
+372 AESTRALIS

-390 SPTLI
+390 STTLI

-416 VKEINEIV
+416 IKEVNEII
-424 KYNKFNIAYKW
+424 KYNRFNIAYKW

-440 EYLEN
+440 KYLEN
-445 PKKYLFRLIENE
+445 PKKYLFRLIEND
-457 YGIKYKELYEEYL
+457 YGIRYKELYDEYIK
-470 TRAKL
+470 RVKL

-484 SDFQTFSKIVQMYYY
+484 SDFQTFSKIIQMYYY
-499 NKENILKY
+499 NKENVLKY

>member
-1 MKKIIA
+1 MI
-7 EDILKYFNNEIKKE
+7 
-21 SFIPNIKFDIDKSQ
+21 NIKFINDIRINVPKNKFETN
-35 IDIIYPLI
+35 ITYPI
-43 GKLAY
+43 VEPFSY
-48 AHIYYDNVSEE
+48 AHIYFDRSTYD
-59 LVYEL
+59 LVYEII
-64 LEPEISD
+64 EPKLTEN
-71 EERILIEKVK
+71 EEKIYRNIIFYIEKLL
-81 QYILDEMYKDPEE
+81 YIKLSEINN
-94 FLNKNKEYVLIKK
+94 LNDAINYLQRLYDFVL
-107 LEEFVNKYKIKIDRD
+107 ND
-122 LFIKYYYYLWRDML
+122 LGIQL
-136 GYEKIHPLFYDIFI
+136 GQSSYEKIFYYIFRDLYGYNKVDSLLRDPLI
-150 EDISCD
+150 EDIECS
-156 GYDIPI
+156 GPNYPI
-162 YVHHNKFGILKTNII
+162 FVVHRYFGNLKTNII
-177 LSRDE
+177 LNDKEIRDLIE
-182 LDKFIVKLAQKAG
+182 KFALRAG
-195 KHISYVEPILDA
+195 KHISYAEPILDA
-207 TLPDGSRVNATYS
+207 TLPDGSRVSATYS

-288 FIPPSARIVSIED
+288 FIPPNARIVSIED
-301 TREIRLYHS
+301 TREIKLYHP

-372 AENTRALIS
+372 AESTRALIS

-390 SPTLI
+390 SPSLI

-416 VKEINEIV
+416 IKEVNEII

-457 YGIKYKELYEEYL
+457 YGIRYKELYEEYI
-470 TRAKL
+470 TRVKL

-484 SDFQTFSKIVQMYYY
+484 SDFQTFSKIIQMYYY
-499 NKENILKY
+499 NKENVLKY

>member
-1 MKKIIA
+1 MI
-7 EDILKYFNNEIKKE
+7 
-21 SFIPNIKFDIDKSQ
+21 NIKFINDIK
-35 IDIIYPLI
+35 INVPKNKFETNITYPI
-43 GKLAY
+43 VEPFSY
-48 AHIYYDNVSEE
+48 AHIYFDRSTYD
-59 LVYEL
+59 LVYEIIEPKLTENEEKIYKNIIFYIEKL
-64 LEPEISD
+64 LYIKLSEISN
-71 EERILIEKVK
+71 
-81 QYILDEMYKDPEE
+81 
-94 FLNKNKEYVLIKK
+94 LNDAINYLQRLYDFVL
-107 LEEFVNKYKIKIDRD
+107 ND
-122 LFIKYYYYLWRDML
+122 LGIQL
-136 GYEKIHPLFYDIFI
+136 GQSSYEKIFYYIFRDLYGYNKVDSLLRDPLI
-150 EDISCD
+150 EDIECSGP
-156 GYDIPI
+156 GYPI
-162 YVHHNKFGILKTNII
+162 FVVHRYFGNLRTNII
-177 LSRDE
+177 LNDKEIRDLIE
-182 LDKFIVKLAQKAG
+182 KFALRAG
-195 KHISYVEPILDA
+195 KHISYAEPILDA
-207 TLPDGSRVNATYS
+207 TLPDGSRINATYS

-288 FIPPSARIVSIED
+288 FIPPNARIVSIED
-301 TREIRLYHS
+301 TREIKLYHP

-372 AENTRALIS
+372 AESTRALIS

-409 LGTNLRR
+409 IGTNLRR
-416 VKEINEIV
+416 IKEVNEIIR
-424 KYNKFNIAYKW
+424 YNKFNIAYKW

-445 PKKYLFRLIENE
+445 PKKYLFKLIEND
-457 YGIKYKELYEEYL
+457 YGIRYKELYDEYIK
-470 TRAKL
+470 RVKL

-484 SDFQTFSKIVQMYYY
+484 SDFQTFSKIIQMYYY
-499 NKENILKY
+499 NKENVLRY

>member
-1 MKKIIA
+1 
-7 EDILKYFNNEIKKE
+7 
-21 SFIPNIKFDIDKSQ
+21 
-35 IDIIYPLI
+35 
-43 GKLAY
+43 
-48 AHIYYDNVSEE
+48 
-59 LVYEL
+59 
-64 LEPEISD
+64 
-71 EERILIEKVK
+71 
-81 QYILDEMYKDPEE
+81 
-94 FLNKNKEYVLIKK
+94 
-107 LEEFVNKYKIKIDRD
+107 
-122 LFIKYYYYLWRDML
+122 
-136 GYEKIHPLFYDIFI
+136 
-150 EDISCD
+150 
-156 GYDIPI
+156 
-162 YVHHNKFGILKTNII
+162 
-177 LSRDE
+177 
-182 LDKFIVKLAQKAG
+182 
-195 KHISYVEPILDA
+195 
-207 TLPDGSRVNATYS
+207 
-220 QEITTHGPTFTI
+220 
-232 RKFREIPWTPIE
+232 
-244 LIRLGSATPEIFAYL
+244 
-259 WLAVEFRKN
+259 
-268 IIIIGGT
+268 
-275 ASGKTTMLNAISM
+275 
-288 FIPPSARIVSIED
+288 
-301 TREIRLYHS
+301 
-310 NWIPSV
+310 
-316 VKYSSDKNREIDMFE
+316 MFE
-331 LLRMSF
+331 LLKMSF

-416 VKEINEIV
+416 VKEINEII

-457 YGIKYKELYEEYL
+457 YGIKYKELYEEYI

-499 NKENILKY
+499 NKENVLKY

>member
-1 MKKIIA
+1 MINIRFINDIKINVPKNKF
-7 EDILKYFNNEIKKE
+7 ET
-21 SFIPNIKFDIDKSQ
+21 NIT
-35 IDIIYPLI
+35 YPI
-43 GKLAY
+43 VEPFSY
-48 AHIYYDNVSEE
+48 AHIYFDRSTYDIIYEIIEPKLTENEE
-59 LVYEL
+59 KIYKN
-64 LEPEISD
+64 I
-71 EERILIEKVK
+71 IFYIEKLL
-81 QYILDEMYKDPEE
+81 YIKLSEINNLNDVINYLQRLYDFVLKD
-94 FLNKNKEYVLIKK
+94 
-107 LEEFVNKYKIKIDRD
+107 
-122 LFIKYYYYLWRDML
+122 L
-136 GYEKIHPLFYDIFI
+136 GIELGQSSYEKIFYYIFRDLYGYNKVDSLLRDPLI
-150 EDISCD
+150 EDIECS
-156 GYDIPI
+156 GPNYPI
-162 YVHHNKFGILKTNII
+162 FIVHRYFGNLRTNII
-177 LSRDE
+177 LNDKEIRDLIE
-182 LDKFIVKLAQKAG
+182 KFALRAG
-195 KHISYVEPILDA
+195 KHISYAEPILDA

-244 LIRLGSATPEIFAYL
+244 LIRLESATPEIFAYL

-416 VKEINEIV
+416 VKEINEII

-457 YGIKYKELYEEYL
+457 YGIKYKELYEEYI

-507 YNIE
+507 YNVE

>member
-1 MKKIIA
+1 MI
-7 EDILKYFNNEIKKE
+7 
-21 SFIPNIKFDIDKSQ
+21 NIKFINDIRINVPKNKFETN
-35 IDIIYPLI
+35 ITYPI
-43 GKLAY
+43 VEPFSY
-48 AHIYYDNVSEE
+48 AHIYFDRSKYD
-59 LVYEL
+59 LVYEII
-64 LEPEISD
+64 EPKLTEN
-71 EERILIEKVK
+71 EEKIYRNVFFYIEKLL
-81 QYILDEMYKDPEE
+81 YIKLSEINN
-94 FLNKNKEYVLIKK
+94 LNDAINYLQRLYDFVL
-107 LEEFVNKYKIKIDRD
+107 ND
-122 LFIKYYYYLWRDML
+122 LGIQL
-136 GYEKIHPLFYDIFI
+136 GQSSYEKIFYYIFRDLYGYNKVDSLLRDPLI
-150 EDISCD
+150 EDIECS
-156 GYDIPI
+156 GPNYPI
-162 YVHHNKFGILKTNII
+162 FVVHRYFGNLKTNII
-177 LSRDE
+177 LNDKEIRDLIE
-182 LDKFIVKLAQKAG
+182 KFALRAG
-195 KHISYVEPILDA
+195 KHISYAEPILDA

-244 LIRLGSATPEIFAYL
+244 LIRLGSAIPEIFAYL

-288 FIPPSARIVSIED
+288 FIPPNARIVSIED
-301 TREIRLYHS
+301 TREIRLYHP

-381 RLTTPPINL
+381 RLISPPINL
-390 SPTLI
+390 SQTLI

-416 VKEINEIV
+416 IKEVDEII

-470 TRAKL
+470 TRVKL

-499 NKENILKY
+499 NKENVLKY

>member
-1 MKKIIA
+1 MI
-7 EDILKYFNNEIKKE
+7 
-21 SFIPNIKFDIDKSQ
+21 NIKFINDIK
-35 IDIIYPLI
+35 INVPKNKFETNITYPI
-43 GKLAY
+43 VEPFSY
-48 AHIYYDNVSEE
+48 AHIYFDRSTYD
-59 LVYEL
+59 LVYEII
-64 LEPEISD
+64 EPKLTEN
-71 EERILIEKVK
+71 EEKIYKNIIFYIEKLL
-81 QYILDEMYKDPEE
+81 YIKLSEINN
-94 FLNKNKEYVLIKK
+94 LNDAISYLQRLYDFVL
-107 LEEFVNKYKIKIDRD
+107 ND
-122 LFIKYYYYLWRDML
+122 LGIQL
-136 GYEKIHPLFYDIFI
+136 GQSSYEKIFYYIFRDLYGYNKVDSLLRDPLI
-150 EDISCD
+150 EDIECSGP
-156 GYDIPI
+156 GYPI
-162 YVHHNKFGILKTNII
+162 FVVHRYFGNLRTNII
-177 LSRDE
+177 LNDKEIRDLIE
-182 LDKFIVKLAQKAG
+182 KFALRAG
-195 KHISYVEPILDA
+195 KHISYAEPILDA

-288 FIPPSARIVSIED
+288 FIPPNARIVSIED
-301 TREIRLYHS
+301 TREIRLYHP

-372 AENTRALIS
+372 AESTKALIS

-390 SPTLI
+390 SPSLI
-395 ELLNVVVIM
+395 ELLNIVVIM

-416 VKEINEIV
+416 IKEINEII
-424 KYNKFNIAYKW
+424 KYNRFNIAYKW

-445 PKKYLFRLIENE
+445 PKKYLFRLIEND
-457 YGIKYKELYEEYL
+457 YGIRYKELYEEYI
-470 TRAKL
+470 RRVKL

-484 SDFQTFSKIVQMYYY
+484 SDFQTFSKIIQMYYY
-499 NKENILKY
+499 NKENILRY

>member
-1 MKKIIA
+1 MI
-7 EDILKYFNNEIKKE
+7 
-21 SFIPNIKFDIDKSQ
+21 NIKFINDIRINVPKNKFETN
-35 IDIIYPLI
+35 ITYPI
-43 GKLAY
+43 VEPFSY
-48 AHIYYDNVSEE
+48 AHIYFDRNTYD

-64 LEPEISD
+64 IEPKLTEN
-71 EERILIEKVK
+71 EEKIYRNVIFYIEKLL
-81 QYILDEMYKDPEE
+81 YIKLSEINNLNDAINYLQRLYDFVLKD
-94 FLNKNKEYVLIKK
+94 
-107 LEEFVNKYKIKIDRD
+107 
-122 LFIKYYYYLWRDML
+122 L
-136 GYEKIHPLFYDIFI
+136 GIQLGQSSYEKIFYYIFRDLYGYNKVDSLLRDPLI
-150 EDISCD
+150 EDIECS
-156 GYDIPI
+156 GPNYPI
-162 YVHHNKFGILKTNII
+162 FVVHRYFGNLKTNII
-177 LSRDE
+177 LNDKEIRDLIE
-182 LDKFIVKLAQKAG
+182 KFALRAG
-195 KHISYVEPILDA
+195 KHISYAEPILDA
-207 TLPDGSRVNATYS
+207 TLPDGSRINATYS

-244 LIRLGSATPEIFAYL
+244 LIRLGSATPEMFAYL

-288 FIPPSARIVSIED
+288 FIPPNARIVSIED
-301 TREIRLYHS
+301 TREIKLYHP

-372 AENTRALIS
+372 AESTRALIS

-390 SPTLI
+390 SPSLI
-395 ELLNVVVIM
+395 ELLNIVVIM

-416 VKEINEIV
+416 IKEIDEII

-457 YGIKYKELYEEYL
+457 YGIRYKELYEEYI
-470 TRAKL
+470 TRVKL
-475 LYRLSELNI
+475 LERLSELNI
-484 SDFQTFSKIVQMYYY
+484 SDFQTFSKIIQMYYY
-499 NKENILKY
+499 NKENVLRY

>member
-1 MKKIIA
+1 MINIRFINDIKINVPKNKF
-7 EDILKYFNNEIKKE
+7 ET
-21 SFIPNIKFDIDKSQ
+21 NIT
-35 IDIIYPLI
+35 YPI
-43 GKLAY
+43 VEPFSY
-48 AHIYYDNVSEE
+48 AHIYFDRSTYD
-59 LVYEL
+59 LVYEII
-64 LEPEISD
+64 EPKLTEN
-71 EERILIEKVK
+71 EEKIYKNIIFYIEKLL
-81 QYILDEMYKDPEE
+81 YIKLSEIGN
-94 FLNKNKEYVLIKK
+94 LNDAINYLQRLYDFVL
-107 LEEFVNKYKIKIDRD
+107 ND
-122 LFIKYYYYLWRDML
+122 LGIQL
-136 GYEKIHPLFYDIFI
+136 GQSSYEKIFYYIFRDLYGYNKVDSLLRDPLI
-150 EDISCD
+150 EDIECSGP
-156 GYDIPI
+156 GYPI
-162 YVHHNKFGILKTNII
+162 FIVHRYFGNLKTNII
-177 LSRDE
+177 LNDKEIRDLIE
-182 LDKFIVKLAQKAG
+182 KFALRAG
-195 KHISYVEPILDA
+195 KHISYAEPILDA
-207 TLPDGSRVNATYS
+207 TLPDGSRINATYS

-301 TREIRLYHS
+301 TREIKLYHP

-372 AENTRALIS
+372 AESTKALIS

-390 SPTLI
+390 SPSLI

-416 VKEINEIV
+416 IKEVNEII
-424 KYNKFNIAYKW
+424 KYNRFNIAYKW

-445 PKKYLFRLIENE
+445 PKKYLFRLIEND
-457 YGIKYKELYEEYL
+457 YGIRYKELYEEYI
-470 TRAKL
+470 RRVKL
-475 LYRLSELNI
+475 LERLSELNI
-484 SDFQTFSKIVQMYYY
+484 SDFQTFSKIIQMYYY
-499 NKENILKY
+499 NKENVLRY

>member
-1 MKKIIA
+1 MINIRFINDIKINVPKNKF
-7 EDILKYFNNEIKKE
+7 ET
-21 SFIPNIKFDIDKSQ
+21 NIT
-35 IDIIYPLI
+35 YPI
-43 GKLAY
+43 VEPFSY
-48 AHIYYDNVSEE
+48 AHIYFDKSTYDIIYEIIEPKLTENEE
-59 LVYEL
+59 KIYKN
-64 LEPEISD
+64 I
-71 EERILIEKVK
+71 IFYIEKLL
-81 QYILDEMYKDPEE
+81 YIKLSEINNLNDVINYLQRLYNFVLKD
-94 FLNKNKEYVLIKK
+94 
-107 LEEFVNKYKIKIDRD
+107 
-122 LFIKYYYYLWRDML
+122 L
-136 GYEKIHPLFYDIFI
+136 GIELGQSSYEKIFYYIFRDLYGYNKVDSLLRDPLI
-150 EDISCD
+150 EDIECS
-156 GYDIPI
+156 GPNYPI
-162 YVHHNKFGILKTNII
+162 FIVHRYFGNLRTNII
-177 LSRDE
+177 LNDKEIRDLIE
-182 LDKFIVKLAQKAG
+182 KFALRAG
-195 KHISYVEPILDA
+195 KHISYAEPILDA

-416 VKEINEIV
+416 IKEINEII

-457 YGIKYKELYEEYL
+457 YGIGYKELYEEYL

-484 SDFQTFSKIVQMYYY
+484 SDFQTFSKIIQMYYY
-499 NKENILKY
+499 NKENVLKY

>member
-1 MKKIIA
+1 MI
-7 EDILKYFNNEIKKE
+7 
-21 SFIPNIKFDIDKSQ
+21 NIKFINDIK
-35 IDIIYPLI
+35 INVPKNKFETNITYPI
-43 GKLAY
+43 VEPFSY
-48 AHIYYDNVSEE
+48 AHIYFDRSTYD
-59 LVYEL
+59 LVYEII
-64 LEPEISD
+64 EPKLTEN
-71 EERILIEKVK
+71 EEKIYKNIIFYIEKLL
-81 QYILDEMYKDPEE
+81 YIKLSEINN
-94 FLNKNKEYVLIKK
+94 LNDAINYLQRLYDFVL
-107 LEEFVNKYKIKIDRD
+107 ND
-122 LFIKYYYYLWRDML
+122 LGIQL
-136 GYEKIHPLFYDIFI
+136 GQSSYEKIFYYIFRDLYGYNKVDSLLRDPLI
-150 EDISCD
+150 EDIECSGP
-156 GYDIPI
+156 GYPI
-162 YVHHNKFGILKTNII
+162 FVVHRYFGNLKTNII
-177 LSRDE
+177 LNDKEIRDLIE
-182 LDKFIVKLAQKAG
+182 KFALRAG
-195 KHISYVEPILDA
+195 KHISYAEPILDA
-207 TLPDGSRVNATYS
+207 TLPDGSRINATYS

-301 TREIRLYHS
+301 TREIKLYHT

-372 AENTRALIS
+372 AESTRALIS

-390 SPTLI
+390 PPTLL

-416 VKEINEIV
+416 IKEVNEII

-445 PKKYLFRLIENE
+445 PKKYLFRLIEND
-457 YGIKYKELYEEYL
+457 YGIRYKELYDEYIK
-470 TRAKL
+470 RVKL

-484 SDFQTFSKIVQMYYY
+484 SDFQTFSKIIQMYYY
-499 NKENILKY
+499 NKENVLKY

>member
-1 MKKIIA
+1 MI
-7 EDILKYFNNEIKKE
+7 
-21 SFIPNIKFDIDKSQ
+21 NIKFINDIK
-35 IDIIYPLI
+35 INVPKNKFETNITYPI
-43 GKLAY
+43 VEPFSY
-48 AHIYYDNVSEE
+48 AHIYFDRRTYD
-59 LVYEL
+59 LIYEII
-64 LEPEISD
+64 EPELTENEEKIYRNIISYIEKLLYIKLSEINNLND
-71 EERILIEKVK
+71 AINYLQRLYDFVLNDLGIKLGQSSYERIFY
-81 QYILDEMYKDPEE
+81 YI
-94 FLNKNKEYVLIKK
+94 F
-107 LEEFVNKYKIKIDRD
+107 RD
-122 LFIKYYYYLWRDML
+122 LYGYNKVDSLLRD
-136 GYEKIHPLFYDIFI
+136 PLI
-150 EDISCD
+150 EDIECS
-156 GYDIPI
+156 GPNYPI
-162 YVHHNKFGILKTNII
+162 FIVHRYFGNLKTNII
-177 LSRDE
+177 LNDKEIRDLIE
-182 LDKFIVKLAQKAG
+182 KFALRAG
-195 KHISYVEPILDA
+195 KHISYAEPILDA
-207 TLPDGSRVNATYS
+207 TLPDGSRLNATYS
-220 QEITTHGPTFTI
+220 QEITTNGPTFTI

-244 LIRLGSATPEIFAYL
+244 LIRLGSVNPEIFAYL

-288 FIPPSARIVSIED
+288 FIPPNARIVSIED
-301 TREIRLYHS
+301 TREIKLYHP

-346 GEVRGEEAYVMFQG
+346 GELRGEEAYVMFQG

-372 AENTRALIS
+372 AESTRSLIS

-416 VKEINEIV
+416 IKEVNEII
-424 KYNKFNIAYKW
+424 KYNRFNISYKW
-435 NPFKR
+435 TPFKR

-445 PKKYLFRLIENE
+445 PKKYLFRLIEND
-457 YGIKYKELYEEYL
+457 YGIKYKEIYEEYV
-470 TRAKL
+470 TRVKL

-499 NKENILKY
+499 NKENVLKY

>member
-1 MKKIIA
+1 MI
-7 EDILKYFNNEIKKE
+7 
-21 SFIPNIKFDIDKSQ
+21 NIKFINDIK
-35 IDIIYPLI
+35 INVPKNKFETNITYPI
-43 GKLAY
+43 VEPFSY
-48 AHIYYDNVSEE
+48 AHIYFDRSTYD
-59 LVYEL
+59 LVYEII
-64 LEPEISD
+64 EPKLTEN
-71 EERILIEKVK
+71 EEKIYKNIIFYIEKLL
-81 QYILDEMYKDPEE
+81 YIKLSEIGN
-94 FLNKNKEYVLIKK
+94 LNDTISYLQRLYDFVL
-107 LEEFVNKYKIKIDRD
+107 ND
-122 LFIKYYYYLWRDML
+122 LGIQL
-136 GYEKIHPLFYDIFI
+136 GQSSYEKIFYYIFRDLYGYNKVNSLLRDPLI
-150 EDISCD
+150 EDIECSGP
-156 GYDIPI
+156 GYPI
-162 YVHHNKFGILKTNII
+162 FVVHRYFGNLKTNII
-177 LSRDE
+177 LNDKEIRDLIE
-182 LDKFIVKLAQKAG
+182 KFALRAG
-195 KHISYVEPILDA
+195 KHISYAEPILDA

-268 IIIIGGT
+268 IIVIGGT
-275 ASGKTTMLNAISM
+275 ASGKTTILNAISM

-301 TREIRLYHS
+301 TREIKLYHP
-310 NWIPSV
+310 NWIPSL

-372 AENTRALIS
+372 AESTRALIS

-416 VKEINEIV
+416 IKEVNEII
-424 KYNKFNIAYKW
+424 KYNRFNIAYKW

-445 PKKYLFRLIENE
+445 PKKYLFRLIEND
-457 YGIKYKELYEEYL
+457 YGIRYKELYDEYIKRL
-470 TRAKL
+470 KL

-484 SDFQTFSKIVQMYYY
+484 SDFQTFSKIIQMYYY
-499 NKENILKY
+499 NKENVLRY

>member
-1 MKKIIA
+1 MINIRFINDIKINVP
-7 EDILKYFNNEIKKE
+7 KN
-21 SFIPNIKFDIDKSQ
+21 KFETN
-35 IDIIYPLI
+35 IIYPI
-43 GKLAY
+43 VEPFSY
-48 AHIYYDNVSEE
+48 AHIYFDRSTYDIIYEIVEPKLTENEE
-59 LVYEL
+59 KIYKN
-64 LEPEISD
+64 I
-71 EERILIEKVK
+71 IFYIEKLL
-81 QYILDEMYKDPEE
+81 YIKLSEINNLNDVINYLQRLYDFVLKD
-94 FLNKNKEYVLIKK
+94 
-107 LEEFVNKYKIKIDRD
+107 
-122 LFIKYYYYLWRDML
+122 L
-136 GYEKIHPLFYDIFI
+136 GIELGQSSYEKIFYYIFRDLYGYNKVDSLLRDPLI
-150 EDISCD
+150 EDIECSGP
-156 GYDIPI
+156 GYPI
-162 YVHHNKFGILKTNII
+162 FIVHRYFGNLRTNII
-177 LSRDE
+177 LNDKEIRDLIE
-182 LDKFIVKLAQKAG
+182 KFALRAG
-195 KHISYVEPILDA
+195 KHISYAEPILDA

-220 QEITTHGPTFTI
+220 QEITTRGPTFTI

-416 VKEINEIV
+416 VKEINEII

-457 YGIKYKELYEEYL
+457 YGIRYKELYEEYV

-484 SDFQTFSKIVQMYYY
+484 SDFQTFSKIIQMYYY

>member
-1 MKKIIA
+1 MINIRFINDIKINVPKNKF
-7 EDILKYFNNEIKKE
+7 ET
-21 SFIPNIKFDIDKSQ
+21 NIT
-35 IDIIYPLI
+35 YPI
-43 GKLAY
+43 VEPFSY
-48 AHIYYDNVSEE
+48 AHIYFDRGTYDIIYEIIEPKLTENEE
-59 LVYEL
+59 KIYKN
-64 LEPEISD
+64 I
-71 EERILIEKVK
+71 IFYIEKLL
-81 QYILDEMYKDPEE
+81 YIKLSEINNLNDVINYLQRLYDFVLKD
-94 FLNKNKEYVLIKK
+94 
-107 LEEFVNKYKIKIDRD
+107 
-122 LFIKYYYYLWRDML
+122 L
-136 GYEKIHPLFYDIFI
+136 GIELGQSSYEKIFYYIFRDLYGYNKVDSLLRDPLI
-150 EDISCD
+150 EDIECSGP
-156 GYDIPI
+156 GYPI
-162 YVHHNKFGILKTNII
+162 FIVHRYFGNLRTNII
-177 LSRDE
+177 LNDKETRDLIE
-182 LDKFIVKLAQKAG
+182 KFALRAG
-195 KHISYVEPILDA
+195 KHISYAEPILDA

-409 LGTNLRR
+409 LGINLRR

-475 LYRLSELNI
+475 LYRLSELNL
-484 SDFQTFSKIVQMYYY
+484 SDFQTFSKIIQMYYY
-499 NKENILKY
+499 NKETVLKY

>member
-1 MKKIIA
+1 MINIRFINDIKINVPKNKF
-7 EDILKYFNNEIKKE
+7 ET
-21 SFIPNIKFDIDKSQ
+21 NIT
-35 IDIIYPLI
+35 YPI
-43 GKLAY
+43 VEPFSY
-48 AHIYYDNVSEE
+48 AHIYFDRSTYDIIYEIIEPKLTENEEKIYKNVIF
-59 LVYEL
+59 Y
-64 LEPEISD
+64 
-71 EERILIEKVK
+71 IEKLL
-81 QYILDEMYKDPEE
+81 YIKLSEINNLNDVINYLQRLYDFVLKD
-94 FLNKNKEYVLIKK
+94 
-107 LEEFVNKYKIKIDRD
+107 
-122 LFIKYYYYLWRDML
+122 L
-136 GYEKIHPLFYDIFI
+136 GIELGQSSYEKIFYYIFRDLYGYNKVDSLLRDPLI
-150 EDISCD
+150 EDIECSGP
-156 GYDIPI
+156 GYPI
-162 YVHHNKFGILKTNII
+162 FIVHRYFGNLRTNII
-177 LSRDE
+177 LNDKEIRDLIE
-182 LDKFIVKLAQKAG
+182 KFALRAG
-195 KHISYVEPILDA
+195 KHISYAEPILDA

-220 QEITTHGPTFTI
+220 QEITTRGPTFTI

-301 TREIRLYHS
+301 TREIRLHHS

-316 VKYSSDKNREIDMFE
+316 VKYSSDKNREIDMFD

-416 VKEINEIV
+416 VKEINEII

-457 YGIKYKELYEEYL
+457 YGMGYKELYEEYL

-484 SDFQTFSKIVQMYYY
+484 SDFQTFSKIIQMYYY
-499 NKENILKY
+499 NKENVLKY
-507 YNIE
+507 YNIK

>member
-1 MKKIIA
+1 MI
-7 EDILKYFNNEIKKE
+7 
-21 SFIPNIKFDIDKSQ
+21 NIKFINDIRINVPKNKFETN
-35 IDIIYPLI
+35 ITYPIIEPFS
-43 GKLAY
+43 Y
-48 AHIYYDNVSEE
+48 AHIYFDRSTYD
-59 LVYEL
+59 LVYEII
-64 LEPEISD
+64 EPKLTEN
-71 EERILIEKVK
+71 EEKIYRNVIFYIEKLL
-81 QYILDEMYKDPEE
+81 YIKLSEIGN
-94 FLNKNKEYVLIKK
+94 LNDAISYLQRLYDFVL
-107 LEEFVNKYKIKIDRD
+107 ND
-122 LFIKYYYYLWRDML
+122 LGIQL
-136 GYEKIHPLFYDIFI
+136 GQSSYEKIFYYIFRDLYGYNKVDSLLRDPLI
-150 EDISCD
+150 EDIECSGP
-156 GYDIPI
+156 GYPI
-162 YVHHNKFGILKTNII
+162 FVVHRYFGNLKTNII
-177 LSRDE
+177 LNDKEIRDLIE
-182 LDKFIVKLAQKAG
+182 KFALRAG
-195 KHISYVEPILDA
+195 KHISYAEPILDA

-288 FIPPSARIVSIED
+288 FIPPNARIVSIED
-301 TREIRLYHS
+301 TREIKLYHP

-372 AENTRALIS
+372 AESTRALIS

-390 SPTLI
+390 SPSLI

-416 VKEINEIV
+416 IKEVNEII

-445 PKKYLFRLIENE
+445 PKKYLFRLIEND
-457 YGIKYKELYEEYL
+457 YGIRYKELYEEYI
-470 TRAKL
+470 TRVKL

-484 SDFQTFSKIVQMYYY
+484 SDFQTFSKIIQMYYY
-499 NKENILKY
+499 NKENVLKY

>member
-1 MKKIIA
+1 MINIRFINDIKINVPKNKF
-7 EDILKYFNNEIKKE
+7 ET
-21 SFIPNIKFDIDKSQ
+21 NITYP
-35 IDIIYPLI
+35 IIEPFS
-43 GKLAY
+43 Y
-48 AHIYYDNVSEE
+48 AHIYFDRSTYDIIYEIIEPKLTENEE
-59 LVYEL
+59 KIYKN
-64 LEPEISD
+64 I
-71 EERILIEKVK
+71 IFYIEKLL
-81 QYILDEMYKDPEE
+81 YIKLSEINN
-94 FLNKNKEYVLIKK
+94 LNDVINYLQRLYDFVL
-107 LEEFVNKYKIKIDRD
+107 ND
-122 LFIKYYYYLWRDML
+122 LGIEL
-136 GYEKIHPLFYDIFI
+136 GQSSYEKIFYYIFRDLYGYNKVDSLLRDPLI
-150 EDISCD
+150 EDIECSGP
-156 GYDIPI
+156 GYPI
-162 YVHHNKFGILKTNII
+162 FIVHRHFGNLRTNII
-177 LSRDE
+177 LNDKEIRDLIE
-182 LDKFIVKLAQKAG
+182 KFALRAG
-195 KHISYVEPILDA
+195 KHISYAEPILDA

-268 IIIIGGT
+268 MIIIGGT

-301 TREIRLYHS
+301 TREIRLCHS

-372 AENTRALIS
+372 AENTRALTS
-381 RLTTPPINL
+381 RLTTQPINL

-416 VKEINEIV
+416 IKEINEII

-440 EYLEN
+440 KYLEN

-457 YGIKYKELYEEYL
+457 YGIMYKELYEEYL

-499 NKENILKY
+499 NKESVLKY